1 MLLSDDLSSRKEL
14 QEALSRYTTD
24 TLAYVDT
31 VRAFCKRISKWML
44 WRETELHMMM
54 DIKDRADKINQNISH
69 VFQSENK
76 GEAFLE
82 YMRSMM
88 TWGTV
93 DSRRAEL
100 EKELVAVLQ
109 DTLGGLEELD
119 GFLDAVEKLAVTSL
133 HVFMENE
140 VLHLPE
146 GTSLEHIEVVV
157 AAARGICPLV
167 LEFKRD
173 AAIFF
178 LPRLQNVEVLS
189 YQLDKYVQTTQT
201 VCEKME
207 KR

>member
-1 MLLSDDLSSRKEL
+1 MLLSDVLSHRKEL
-14 QEALSRYTTD
+14 QGALSRYTTD
-24 TLAYVDT
+24 TLAYIDT

-54 DIKDRADKINQNISH
+54 DIKDRADKIDQNISH
-69 VFQSENK
+69 VFKSEKK
-76 GEAFLE
+76 GEAFLK
-82 YMRSMM
+82 YMKSMV
-88 TWGTV
+88 TKGTA

-100 EKELVAVLQ
+100 EKELAAVLQ

-119 GFLDAVEKLAVTSL
+119 GFLEAVEKLAVTSL

-140 VLHLPE
+140 VLHLPK
-146 GTSLEHIEVVV
+146 GTSLEHVQVVV
-157 AAARGICPLV
+157 AAARRICPLL

-189 YQLDKYVQTTQT
+189 YQLDKYIKTTQT

>member
-1 MLLSDDLSSRKEL
+1 MMLSDVLSSRKEL

-31 VRAFCKRISKWML
+31 VRAFCKTISEWMNG
-44 WRETELHMMM
+44 RETELHMMM
-54 DIKDRADKINQNISH
+54 DIKDRADKIDISH
-69 VFQSENK
+69 VFKSEKK
-76 GEAFLE
+76 GRAFLE
-82 YMRSMM
+82 YMKSK
-88 TWGTV
+88 TTKGTA

-100 EKELVAVLQ
+100 EKELAAVLQ

-146 GTSLEHIEVVV
+146 GTSLEHVEVVV
-157 AAARGICPLV
+157 AAARGILPLL

-189 YQLDKYVQTTQT
+189 YQLDKYIKTTQT